1 MRPEAGGIWIVC
13 SAIFRAVTIRFDGG
27 SATHPPAGM
36 PWWHPAPR
44 GLELLFGLHERDED
58 WDEPDA
64 PAESDAESALC
75 YGLQSLFARAMLM
88 FVSAAVIGPPQSESE
103 YWCASLLEMPGQSP

>member
-1 MRPEAGGIWIVC
+1 VRREAGGIWIVC

-27 SATHPPAGM
+27 SATHPPAEM

-64 PAESDAESALC
+64 PAESDAESTLRF
-75 YGLQSLFARAMLM
+75 GLQS
-88 FVSAAVIGPPQSESE
+88 
-103 YWCASLLEMPGQSP
+103 